1 MNPLPPSQFST
12 LQGWI
17 GRHQRILRWEAEHDC
32 VNSRGHSG
40 HFAEVMVQGLAVA
53 PLAPLRDSPT
63 CRELRAGFA
72 AYPGWPLQQR
82 RHWVARTRQ
91 WLHRQRLHYHAQ
103 LPTRP
108 QAQDQDQGRSRFQ
121 ARSQV
126 QAADPSPPQPP
137 PSAQSPVTL
146 DRIKGIGPYLAA
158 RLMAAGLRT
167 VEDLLR
173 HYPRDY
179 IDYSRLLRI
188 RALQPGE
195 TVTVVGTVRRCH
207 AFVSS
212 RNHNLAILELQLQD
226 STGRLK
232 VTRFSMGRRFASP
245 KWLQR
250 QRRTFP
256 LGATVAA
263 SGLVK
268 AGPYGLSLQDP
279 LLEVLDSG
287 AATTATD
294 HGNAPDNSGP
304 VRRILPVYPPAEGV
318 VGESLRRALQ
328 AVLPMARQQPDHL
341 TAPWRQRFGVIPL
354 ADALTAIHQPP
365 SAPALQAA
373 RHRLVFDEFLELQ
386 LGLLQR
392 RQRQRSRAMADLPLS
407 PRSGTSELV
416 AAFLNLLPFCL
427 TGAQERV
434 LRQVRNDLQGAAPMA
449 RLMQGDVGSGK
460 TVVAVIALLE
470 VIAAGGQ
477 GALMAPT
484 EVLAAQHYRKLC
496 HWMVQLHVPV
506 ALLTGSTP
514 ERQRQTVLRDLATGA
529 VKLVVGTHALLEEP
543 VTFFRLGL
551 VVIDE
556 QHRFGVHQRS
566 RLLNKGEAPHLLTMT
581 ATPIP
586 RTLALSI
593 HGDLEVSQIDE
604 LPPGRQP
611 VTTTIL
617 TPGERERA
625 YGAIRAVAARGE
637 RAYVIL
643 PLVDESDKLK
653 LRSAVQEHQRLA
665 KTVFPSLNVALL
677 HGRLNPAAKQ
687 EVVNAFVS
695 GKVQVMVSTTVVEVG
710 VDVPAATVMVI
721 EHAERFGLAQLH
733 QLRGRIGRGPAPSRC
748 FLVSESQQAVAR
760 QRLEVLIRSRD
771 GFEIAEMDLRFRGP
785 GQVLGTRQSGLPDL
799 ALASLTSD
807 GAVLEQAR
815 DAAKLLLQ
823 EDPQLDAVPRLRARL
838 ARQRQRL
845 ASAARLN

>member
-1 MNPLPPSQFST
+1 MSPLTHSQFRA
-12 LQGWI
+12 LQDWVGQL
-17 GRHQRILRWEAEHDC
+17 QRILQWEAEHDF

-40 HFAEVMVQGLAVA
+40 YFAEVVAQGLAEA
-53 PLAPLRDSPT
+53 PLTTLRNSDTCAELRD
-63 CRELRAGFA
+63 GFS
-72 AYPGWPLQQR
+72 AYSTWPLQQR
-82 RHWVARTRQ
+82 RQWVVRTRQ
-91 WLHRQRLHYHAQ
+91 WLHHQRLHY
-103 LPTRP
+103 
-108 QAQDQDQGRSRFQ
+108 
-121 ARSQV
+121 QV
-126 QAADPSPPQPP
+126 QATAPSPDPSPPGAQPP
-137 PSAQSPVTL
+137 LAQVE
-146 DRIKGIGPYLAA
+146 GIGPRLAA
-158 RLMAAGLRT
+158 KLMGAGLRT

-188 RALQPGE
+188 RALRPGE
-195 TVTVVGTVRRCH
+195 TVTVVGTVRRSH

-226 STGRLK
+226 STGRLR
-232 VTRFSMGRRFASP
+232 VTRFYAGRRFTSP
-245 KWLQR
+245 RWLQR
-250 QRRTFP
+250 QRRLFP
-256 LGATVAA
+256 PGATVAA

-268 AGPYGLSLQDP
+268 AGPYGPSLKDP

-287 AATTATD
+287 AVTTTASP
-294 HGNAPDNSGP
+294 G
-304 VRRILPVYPPAEGV
+304 RRILPVYPPADGLSA
-318 VGESLRRALQ
+318 ESLRRAVQ
-328 AVLPMARQQPDHL
+328 AVLPMADRQQDHL
-341 TAPWRQRFGVIPL
+341 TEPWRQRFGVIPL
-354 ADALTAIHQPP
+354 AEAFTTIHQPP
-365 SAPALQAA
+365 SEAARQAA
-373 RHRLVFDEFLELQ
+373 RHRLVFDEFLDLQ
-386 LGLLQR
+386 LGLLRR
-392 RQRQRSRAMADLPLS
+392 RQRQRAQAMADLPMA
-407 PRSGTSELV
+407 PMAGTSDLV
-416 AAFLNLLPFCL
+416 TAFLALLPFQL
-427 TGAQERV
+427 TSAQERV
-434 LRQVRNDLQGAAPMA
+434 LQQVRKDLQVTAPMG
-449 RLMQGDVGSGK
+449 RLVQGDVGSGK
-460 TVVAVIALLE
+460 TVVAIIALLE

-484 EVLAAQHYRKLC
+484 EVLAAQHYHKLC
-496 HWMVQLHVPV
+496 TWMVQLHVPV

-514 ERQRQTVLRDLATGA
+514 ERQRQAVLRDLETGA

-617 TPGERERA
+617 TPGEREQA
-625 YGAIRAVAARGE
+625 YGAIRTVASHGE

-665 KTVFPSLNVALL
+665 RTVFPNLNVVLL
-677 HGRLNPAAKQ
+677 HGRLTSGSKQ
-687 EVVNAFVS
+687 DVLEAFVS
-695 GKVQVMVSTTVVEVG
+695 GKAQVLVSTTVVEVG
-710 VDVPAATVMVI
+710 MDVPDATVMVI

-733 QLRGRIGRGPAPSRC
+733 QLRGRIGRGQAPSRC

-760 QRLEVLIRSRD
+760 QRLEVLTRSRD

-807 GAVLEQAR
+807 GTVLEKAR
-815 DAAKLLLQ
+815 DAAKLLLK
-823 EDPQLDAVPRLRARL
+823 EDPQLRTVPQLRARL
-838 ARQRQRL
+838 DAQNKRL
-845 ASAARLN
+845 ASASRLN

>member
-1 MNPLPPSQFST
+1 MIFSRSDPHGLNAPTHSQLRA
-12 LQGWI
+12 LQDWV
-17 GRHQRILRWEAEHDC
+17 GRLQRILQWEADHDF
-32 VNSRGHSG
+32 VNSQGHSG
-40 HFAEVMVQGLAVA
+40 CFAEVLAQGLAEA
-53 PLAPLRDSPT
+53 PLAPLREDHT
-63 CRELRAGFA
+63 CAELRAGFS
-72 AYPGWPLQQR
+72 AYLTWSPQRR

-91 WLHRQRLHYHAQ
+91 WLHQQRLHLLQAQVPFSSPDQHPPTPQ
-103 LPTRP
+103 LPL
-108 QAQDQDQGRSRFQ
+108 AQVK
-121 ARSQV
+121 A
-126 QAADPSPPQPP
+126 
-137 PSAQSPVTL
+137 
-146 DRIKGIGPYLAA
+146 IGPKVAA
-158 RLMAAGLRT
+158 KLMGVGLQT

-173 HYPRDY
+173 YYPRDY
-179 IDYSRLLRI
+179 IDHSRLLRI
-188 RALQPGE
+188 HALCPGE
-195 TVTVVGTVRRCH
+195 TVTVVGTVRRSH

-226 STGRLK
+226 ATGRLK
-232 VTRFSMGRRFASP
+232 VTRFHVGRRFTSP

-250 QRRTFP
+250 QRRLFP

-268 AGPYGLSLQDP
+268 AGPYGLSLQNP

-287 AATTATD
+287 SVATA
-294 HGNAPDNSGP
+294 SCP
-304 VRRILPVYPPAEGV
+304 VRRILPVYPLTEGLSA
-318 VGESLRRALQ
+318 ESLRRAVQ
-328 AVLPMARQQPDHL
+328 AVLPMACRQQDHL
-341 TAPWRQRFGVIPL
+341 TEPWRQHFGVIPL
-354 ADALTAIHQPP
+354 AEAFTTIHQPP
-365 SAPALQAA
+365 SQAALRSA

-386 LGLLQR
+386 LGLLRRREQR
-392 RQRQRSRAMADLPLS
+392 TQAMADLA
-407 PRSGTSELV
+407 V
-416 AAFLNLLPFCL
+416 AGASDLATAFLRLLPFQL
-427 TGAQERV
+427 TLAQERV
-434 LRQVRNDLQGAAPMA
+434 LQQIRNDLQGATPMG
-449 RLMQGDVGSGK
+449 RLVQGDVGSGK
-460 TVVAVIALLE
+460 TVVAITALLE

-496 HWMVQLHVPV
+496 AWMVQLHLPV

-514 ERQRQTVLRDLATGA
+514 ERQRQVVLRDLATGA

-566 RLLNKGEAPHLLTMT
+566 RLLNKGAAPHLLTMT

-617 TPGERERA
+617 APGEREQA
-625 YGAIRAVAARGE
+625 YGAIRTVASHGQ

-665 KTVFPSLNVALL
+665 KAVFPNLHVALL
-677 HGRLNPAAKQ
+677 HGRLTPGAKQ
-687 EVVNAFVS
+687 EVLEAFVN
-695 GKVQVMVSTTVVEVG
+695 GKAQVLVSTTVVEVG
-710 VDVPAATVMVI
+710 MDVPDATVMVI

-733 QLRGRIGRGPAPSRC
+733 QLRGRIGRGLARSRC
-748 FLVSESQQAVAR
+748 FLISESHQAVAR
-760 QRLEVLIRSRD
+760 QRLEVLVRSQD

-815 DAAKLLLQ
+815 DAARHLLK
-823 EDPQLDAVPRLRARL
+823 EDPQLRTVPGLRARL
-838 ARQRQRL
+838 AAKNTRL
-845 ASAARLN
+845 APASRLN

>member
-1 MNPLPPSQFST
+1 MHALTPDQRLA
-12 LQGWI
+12 LQDWVGQL
-17 GRHQRILRWEAEHDC
+17 QRILQWEADHDF
-32 VNSRGHSG
+32 VNSRGRSG
-40 HFAEVMVQGLAVA
+40 HFAEVLARGLAEA
-53 PLAPLRDSPT
+53 PLAPLRDDPT
-63 CRELRAGFA
+63 CEELRAGFA
-72 AYPGWPLQQR
+72 TYSTWSPQQR
-82 RHWVARTRQ
+82 RHWVVRARQ
-91 WLHRQRLHYHAQ
+91 WLHQQRLHSQ
-103 LPTRP
+103 GQSQGQG
-108 QAQDQDQGRSRFQ
+108 QAS
-121 ARSQV
+121 V
-126 QAADPSPPQPP
+126 PSPHQHPP
-137 PSAQSPVTL
+137 GPRSALTQVKAVGS
-146 DRIKGIGPYLAA
+146 RLAA
-158 RLMAAGLRT
+158 KLTGLGFHT

-188 RALQPGE
+188 RALHPGD
-195 TVTVVGTVRRCH
+195 TVTVVGTVHRSH

-212 RNHNLAILELQLQD
+212 RNHDLAVLELQLQD
-226 STGRLK
+226 ATGRLR
-232 VTRFSMGRRFASP
+232 VTRFYRGRRFASP

-250 QRRTFP
+250 QRRLFP
-256 LGATVAA
+256 PGATVAA

-287 AATTATD
+287 SATSASSA
-294 HGNAPDNSGP
+294 G
-304 VRRILPVYPPAEGV
+304 RRILPVYHPMEGVGAEG
-318 VGESLRRALQ
+318 LRRAVQ
-328 AVLPMARQQPDHL
+328 AVLPMVRQQQDHL
-341 TAPWRQRFGVIPL
+341 TALWRQRFGVMPL
-354 ADALTAIHQPP
+354 AEAFTAIHQPP
-365 SAPALQAA
+365 SQAALQAA

-386 LGLLQR
+386 LKLLRR
-392 RQRQRSRAMADLPLS
+392 RQRQRSQAKADL
-407 PRSGTSELV
+407 TV
-416 AAFLNLLPFCL
+416 AGASDLATAFLALLPFQL
-427 TGAQERV
+427 TRSQERV
-434 LRQVRNDLQGAAPMA
+434 LHQIRDDLQGVTPMG
-449 RLMQGDVGSGK
+449 RLVQGDVGSGK
-460 TVVAVIALLE
+460 TVVAIIALLE

-496 HWMVQLHVPV
+496 DWMVQLHVPV
-506 ALLTGSTP
+506 AMLAGSTP
-514 ERQRQTVLRDLATGA
+514 ERKRQEVLRDLATGA

-617 TPGERERA
+617 TPGEREQA
-625 YGAIRAVAARGE
+625 YGAVRTVASRGE

-665 KTVFPSLNVALL
+665 EKVFPDLQVVLL
-677 HGRLNPAAKQ
+677 HGRLPPGAKQ
-687 EVVNAFVS
+687 EVLEAFVS
-695 GKVQVMVSTTVVEVG
+695 GKAQVLVSTTVVEVG
-710 VDVPAATVMVI
+710 MDVPEATVMVV

-733 QLRGRIGRGPAPSRC
+733 QLRGRIGRGHAPSRC
-748 FLVSESQQAVAR
+748 FLVSESRQAVAR
-760 QRLEVLIRSRD
+760 QRLEVLARSRD

-815 DAAKLLLQ
+815 DAAKLLLKD
-823 EDPQLDAVPRLRARL
+823 DPQLHTVPQLRARL
-838 ARQRQRL
+838 VAQSARL
-845 ASAARLN
+845 ASASRLN

>member
-1 MNPLPPSQFST
+1 MTAPTHGQLRALRDWVGQ
-12 LQGWI
+12 L
-17 GRHQRILRWEAEHDC
+17 QRILQWEADHGF

-40 HFAEVMVQGLAVA
+40 HFGEVLARGLAEA
-53 PLAPLRDSPT
+53 PLAPLRDDPT
-63 CRELRAGFA
+63 CGELRAGFS
-72 AYPGWPLQQR
+72 AYSTWPPQQR
-82 RHWVARTRQ
+82 RHWVVRTRK
-91 WLHRQRLHYHAQ
+91 WLHQQRLQ
-103 LPTRP
+103 F
-108 QAQDQDQGRSRFQ
+108 QAQAQTETQ
-121 ARSQV
+121 ATGSCPDR
-126 QAADPSPPQPP
+126 PSPGPP
-137 PSAQSPVTL
+137 PLARVE
-146 DRIKGIGPYLAA
+146 GIGPRLAA
-158 RLMAAGLRT
+158 RLAAVGLRT
-167 VEDLLR
+167 VDDLLR

-188 RALQPGE
+188 RALRPGE
-195 TVTVVGTVRRCH
+195 TVTVVGAVGRSH

-232 VTRFSMGRRFASP
+232 VTRFYMGRRFTSP

-250 QRRTFP
+250 QRRQFP

-268 AGPYGLSLQDP
+268 KGPYGLSLQDP

-287 AATTATD
+287 SVTTSP
-294 HGNAPDNSGP
+294 GQ
-304 VRRILPVYPPAEGV
+304 RILPVYPPVEGLS
-318 VGESLRRALQ
+318 GETLRRVVQ
-328 AVLPMARQQPDHL
+328 TVLPMACQQQDHL
-341 TAPWRQRFGVIPL
+341 TEPWRQRFGVMPL
-354 ADALTAIHQPP
+354 AEAFAAIHR
-365 SAPALQAA
+365 PASEAARQAG

-386 LGLLQR
+386 LGLLGR
-392 RQRQRSRAMADLPLS
+392 RQRQRQAQAMADL
-407 PRSGTSELV
+407 TV
-416 AAFLNLLPFCL
+416 AGASDLATAFLTLLPFRL

-434 LRQVRNDLQGAAPMA
+434 LRQVRRDLQGTTPMG
-449 RLMQGDVGSGK
+449 RLVQGDVGSGK

-484 EVLAAQHYRKLC
+484 EVLAAQHYRRLC

-506 ALLTGSTP
+506 ALLTGSTS
-514 ERQRQTVLRDLATGA
+514 ERDRQGVLRDLETGA

-566 RLLNKGEAPHLLTMT
+566 RLLNKGDAPHLLTMT

-611 VTTTIL
+611 VTTTL
-617 TPGERERA
+617 LAPGEREQA
-625 YGAIRAVAARGE
+625 YGAIRTVASRGE

-665 KTVFPSLNVALL
+665 GTVFPNLNVALL
-677 HGRLNPAAKQ
+677 HGRLSPGAKQ
-687 EVVNAFVS
+687 EVLEAFVS
-695 GKVQVMVSTTVVEVG
+695 GKAQVLVSTTVVEVG
-710 VDVPAATVMVI
+710 VDVPDATVMVI

-733 QLRGRIGRGPAPSRC
+733 QLRGRIGRGQVPKPL
-748 FLVSESQQAVAR
+748 FPR
-760 QRLEVLIRSRD
+760 Q
-771 GFEIAEMDLRFRGP
+771 
-785 GQVLGTRQSGLPDL
+785 
-799 ALASLTSD
+799 
-807 GAVLEQAR
+807 
-815 DAAKLLLQ
+815 
-823 EDPQLDAVPRLRARL
+823 
-838 ARQRQRL
+838 
-845 ASAARLN
+845 

>member
-1 MNPLPPSQFST
+1 MNAPTHNQLRA
-12 LQGWI
+12 LQDWI
-17 GRHQRILRWEAEHDC
+17 GRLQRILQWEADHDF

-40 HFAEVMVQGLAVA
+40 HFAEVLAQGLAEA
-53 PLAPLRDSPT
+53 PLAGLRDDHT
-63 CRELRAGFA
+63 CGELRAGFS
-72 AYPGWPLQQR
+72 AYLAWSPQRR
-82 RHWVARTRQ
+82 RHWVARTRH
-91 WLHRQRLHYHAQ
+91 WLHQQRLH
-103 LPTRP
+103 
-108 QAQDQDQGRSRFQ
+108 
-121 ARSQV
+121 V
-126 QAADPSPPQPP
+126 QAPIPSPSPDQAPPAAPP
-137 PSAQSPVTL
+137 PLAQV
-146 DRIKGIGPYLAA
+146 KAIGPKVAA
-158 RLMAAGLRT
+158 RLMGVGLQT

-173 HYPRDY
+173 YYPRDY

-188 RALQPGE
+188 RALCPGE
-195 TVTVVGTVRRCH
+195 TVTVVGTVRRSH

-232 VTRFSMGRRFASP
+232 VTRFYMGRRFTSP

-250 QRRTFP
+250 QRRLFP

-287 AATTATD
+287 SMTAA
-294 HGNAPDNSGP
+294 SRP
-304 VRRILPVYPPAEGV
+304 VRRILPVYPLTEGLSA
-318 VGESLRRALQ
+318 ESLRRAMQ
-328 AVLPMARQQPDHL
+328 AVLPMARHQQDHL
-341 TAPWRQRFGVIPL
+341 TEPWRRHFGVIPL
-354 ADALTAIHQPP
+354 AEAFTTIHQPP
-365 SAPALQAA
+365 SRAALQAA

-386 LGLLQR
+386 LGLLGR
-392 RQRQRSRAMADLPLS
+392 RQQRTQAMAELTVAGASDLA
-407 PRSGTSELV
+407 T
-416 AAFLNLLPFCL
+416 AFLKLLPFQL
-427 TGAQERV
+427 TMAQKRV
-434 LRQVRNDLQGAAPMA
+434 LQQVRNDLRGATPMG
-449 RLMQGDVGSGK
+449 RLVQGDVGSGK
-460 TVVAVIALLE
+460 TVVAIIALLE

-496 HWMVQLHVPV
+496 AWMVQLHLPV

-514 ERQRQTVLRDLATGA
+514 EGQRQVVLRDLATGA

-566 RLLNKGEAPHLLTMT
+566 RLLNKGAAPHLLTMT

-617 TPGERERA
+617 APGEREQA
-625 YGAIRAVAARGE
+625 YGAIRTVASRGQ

-665 KTVFPSLNVALL
+665 KTVFPNLHVVLL
-677 HGRLNPAAKQ
+677 HGRLAPGVKQ
-687 EVVNAFVS
+687 DVLEAFVS
-695 GKVQVMVSTTVVEVG
+695 GKAQVLVSTTVVEVG
-710 VDVPAATVMVI
+710 MDVPEATVMVV

-733 QLRGRIGRGPAPSRC
+733 QLRGRIGRGPAQSRC
-748 FLVSESQQAVAR
+748 FLISDSRQAIAR
-760 QRLEVLIRSRD
+760 QRLEVLARSRD

-815 DAAKLLLQ
+815 DAARRLLK
-823 EDPQLDAVPRLRARL
+823 EDPQLRTVPQLKARL
-838 ARQRQRL
+838 AAQNARL
-845 ASAARLN
+845 ASASRLN

>member
-1 MNPLPPSQFST
+1 MTPLTHGQIRA
-12 LQGWI
+12 LRDWVGQL
-17 GRHQRILRWEAEHDC
+17 QRILQWEADHDF

-40 HFAEVMVQGLAVA
+40 HFAEVLARGLAEA
-53 PLAPLRDSPT
+53 PLATVRDSAT
-63 CRELRAGFA
+63 CAELQAGFST
-72 AYPGWPLQQR
+72 YSTWRPQQR

-91 WLHRQRLHYHAQ
+91 WLHQQRQRLHLQAQ
-103 LPTRP
+103 TETQATGPSPDQPSPRP
-108 QAQDQDQGRSRFQ
+108 QTPPLAH
-121 ARSQV
+121 V
-126 QAADPSPPQPP
+126 Q
-137 PSAQSPVTL
+137 
-146 DRIKGIGPYLAA
+146 GIGPRLAA
-158 RLMAAGLRT
+158 RLMGVGLQT

-188 RALQPGE
+188 RALRPGE
-195 TVTVVGTVRRCH
+195 TVTVVGTVGRSH

-232 VTRFSMGRRFASP
+232 VTRFYMGRRFTSP

-250 QRRTFP
+250 QRRLFP
-256 LGATVAA
+256 QGATVAA

-268 AGPYGLSLQDP
+268 TGPYGLSLQDP

-287 AATTATD
+287 PGTTAASP
-294 HGNAPDNSGP
+294 G
-304 VRRILPVYPPAEGV
+304 RRILPVYPPVEGLS
-318 VGESLRRALQ
+318 GESLRRAVQ
-328 AVLPMARQQPDHL
+328 AVLPMACRQQDHL
-341 TAPWRQRFGVIPL
+341 TEPWRQRFGVIHL
-354 ADALTAIHQPP
+354 AEAFTAIHQPA
-365 SAPALQAA
+365 SEAARQAA

-386 LGLLQR
+386 LGLLRR
-392 RQRQRSRAMADLPLS
+392 RQRQQAQAMADLTLTGAS
-407 PRSGTSELV
+407 DLA
-416 AAFLNLLPFCL
+416 AAFLALLPFRL
-427 TGAQERV
+427 TRAQERV
-434 LRQVRNDLQGAAPMA
+434 LLQVRNDLQGATPMG
-449 RLMQGDVGSGK
+449 RLVQGDVGSGK
-460 TVVAVIALLE
+460 TVVAIIALLE

-496 HWMVQLHVPV
+496 DWMVQLHVPI

-514 ERQRQTVLRDLATGA
+514 ERQRQAVLRDLATGA

-593 HGDLEVSQIDE
+593 HGDLEVSQIDG

-617 TPGERERA
+617 TPGEREQA
-625 YGAIRAVAARGE
+625 YGAIRTVASRGQ

-653 LRSAVQEHQRLA
+653 LRSAVQEHQRLVKA
-665 KTVFPSLNVALL
+665 VFPNLNVVLL
-677 HGRLNPAAKQ
+677 HGRLSPGAKQ
-687 EVVNAFVS
+687 DVLEAFVG
-695 GKVQVMVSTTVVEVG
+695 GKAQVLVSTTVVEVG
-710 VDVPAATVMVI
+710 MDVPDATVMVI

-733 QLRGRIGRGPAPSRC
+733 QLRGRIGRGQDPSRC
-748 FLVSESQQAVAR
+748 FLVSESRQAVAR
-760 QRLEVLIRSRD
+760 QRLEVLARSQD

-807 GAVLEQAR
+807 GSVLEKAR
-815 DAAKLLLQ
+815 DAARLLLK
-823 EDPQLDAVPRLRARL
+823 EDPQLRTLPRLRARL
-838 ARQRQRL
+838 ADHDTRL

>member
-1 MNPLPPSQFST
+1 MRPLTHSQLRV
-12 LQGWI
+12 LQDWI
-17 GRHQRILRWEAEHDC
+17 GRHQRILQWEAEHGF
-32 VNSRGHSG
+32 VNSRGQTGS
-40 HFAEVMVQGLAVA
+40 FAEVLARGLAEA
-53 PLAPLRDSPT
+53 PLATLRNSDT
-63 CRELRAGFA
+63 CDELRAGFSD
-72 AYPGWPLQQR
+72 YPTWPLQRR
-82 RHWVARTRQ
+82 RHWVVRTRQ
-91 WLHRQRLHYHAQ
+91 WLHQQRLRCQVHA
-103 LPTRP
+103 
-108 QAQDQDQGRSRFQ
+108 
-121 ARSQV
+121 
-126 QAADPSPPQPP
+126 PQPP
-137 PSAQSPVTL
+137 PPPAQAAAPPPQPHSPLAQVQ
-146 DRIKGIGPYLAA
+146 GIGSWLAA
-158 RLMAAGLRT
+158 KLTGVGLRT

-188 RALQPGE
+188 RALRPGE
-195 TVTVVGTVRRCH
+195 TVTVVGTVRRSH

-232 VTRFSMGRRFASP
+232 VTRFSMGRRFTSP

-250 QRRTFP
+250 QRRLFP

-287 AATTATD
+287 SVKTAVS
-294 HGNAPDNSGP
+294 PS
-304 VRRILPVYPPAEGV
+304 RRILPVYPPVEGLSA
-318 VGESLRRALQ
+318 ESLRRAVQ
-328 AVLPMARQQPDHL
+328 AVLPMACQQPDPL
-341 TAPWRQRFGVIPL
+341 TEPWRQRFGVIPL
-354 ADALTAIHQPP
+354 ADAFTAIHQPP
-365 SAPALQAA
+365 NEAARQAA

-386 LGLLQR
+386 LGLLRR
-392 RQRQRSRAMADLPLS
+392 RQRQRAQALADLPTAS
-407 PRSGTSELV
+407 MTGASDLV
-416 AAFLNLLPFCL
+416 TAFLELLPFQL

-434 LRQVRNDLQGAAPMA
+434 LQQVRKDLQGATPMG
-449 RLMQGDVGSGK
+449 RLVQGDVGSGK

-484 EVLAAQHYRKLC
+484 EVLAAQHYHKLC
-496 HWMVQLHVPV
+496 TWMVQLHVPV

-514 ERQRQTVLRDLATGA
+514 ERQRQAVLRDLATGA

-543 VTFFRLGL
+543 VNFFRLGL

-611 VTTTIL
+611 VTTTVL
-617 TPGERERA
+617 TPGERGQA
-625 YGAIRAVAARGE
+625 YGAIRTAASRGE
-637 RAYVIL
+637 RAYVVL
-643 PLVDESDKLK
+643 PLVDASDKLK
-653 LRSAVQEHQRLA
+653 LRSAVQEHRRLA
-665 KTVFPSLNVALL
+665 ETVFPDLNVVLL
-677 HGRLNPAAKQ
+677 HGRLAPGAKQ
-687 EVVNAFVS
+687 DVLEAFVS
-695 GKVQVMVSTTVVEVG
+695 GKAQVLVSTTVVEVG
-710 VDVPAATVMVI
+710 VDVPAATVMVV

-733 QLRGRIGRGPAPSRC
+733 QLRGRIGRGQARSWC
-748 FLVSESQQAVAR
+748 FLVSESRQAVAR
-760 QRLEVLIRSRD
+760 QRLEVLARSRD

-807 GAVLEQAR
+807 GTVLEKAR
-815 DAAKLLLQ
+815 EAAKLLLE
-823 EDPQLDAVPRLRARL
+823 EDPQLRTVPQLRARL
-838 ARQRQRL
+838 ASQSKRL
-845 ASAARLN
+845 ASASRLN

>member
-1 MNPLPPSQFST
+1 MSALTPNQLRA
-12 LQGWI
+12 LQDWLGQL
-17 GRHQRILRWEAEHDC
+17 QRILQWEADHDF

-40 HFAEVMVQGLAVA
+40 HFAEVLARGLKEA
-53 PLAPLRDSPT
+53 PLATLRDDPT
-63 CRELRAGFA
+63 CGELRAGFS
-72 AYPGWPLQQR
+72 AYSTWSPRQR
-82 RHWVARTRQ
+82 RRWVVRTRQ
-91 WLHRQRLHYHAQ
+91 WLHQQRLH
-103 LPTRP
+103 L
-108 QAQDQDQGRSRFQ
+108 RSQ
-121 ARSQV
+121 AR
-126 QAADPSPPQPP
+126 AASPSPDQPP
-137 PSAQSPVTL
+137 PGLQSPLAQV
-146 DRIKGIGPYLAA
+146 KGIGPKLAA
-158 RLMAAGLRT
+158 KLMGVGLRT
-167 VEDLLR
+167 MDDLLR

-188 RALQPGE
+188 RALRPGE
-195 TVTVVGTVRRCH
+195 TVTVVGAVRRSH

-212 RNHNLAILELQLQD
+212 RNHNLAVLELQLQD
-226 STGRLK
+226 ATGRLR
-232 VTRFSMGRRFASP
+232 VTRFYMGRRFTSP

-250 QRRTFP
+250 QRRLFP
-256 LGATVAA
+256 PGATVAA

-279 LLEVLDSG
+279 LLEVLDAG
-287 AATTATD
+287 PVTTA
-294 HGNAPDNSGP
+294 ASPS
-304 VRRILPVYPPAEGV
+304 RRILPVYPPIEGVSAEG
-318 VGESLRRALQ
+318 LRRAVQ
-328 AVLPMARQQPDHL
+328 AVLPMACQQQDHL

-354 ADALTAIHQPP
+354 AEAFTAIHQPP
-365 SAPALQAA
+365 SPAALQAA

-386 LGLLQR
+386 LGLLRR
-392 RQRQRSRAMADLPLS
+392 RQQQRVQAMADLTVA
-407 PRSGTSELV
+407 GTSDLV
-416 AAFLNLLPFCL
+416 TAFLALLPFQL
-427 TGAQERV
+427 TTAQERV
-434 LRQVRNDLQGAAPMA
+434 LRQVRNDLQGTAPMG
-449 RLMQGDVGSGK
+449 RLVQGDVGSGK
-460 TVVAVIALLE
+460 TVVATIALLE

-496 HWMVQLHVPV
+496 DWMVQLHVPV
-506 ALLTGSTP
+506 AMLTGSIP
-514 ERQRQTVLRDLATGA
+514 ERQRREMLRDLATGA

-617 TPGERERA
+617 TPGEREQA
-625 YGAIRAVAARGE
+625 YGAIRTAASRGE

-665 KTVFPSLNVALL
+665 RTVFPHLHVVLL
-677 HGRLNPAAKQ
+677 HGRLTPGAKQ
-687 EVVNAFVS
+687 DVLEAFVS
-695 GKVQVMVSTTVVEVG
+695 GKAQVLVSTTVVEVG
-710 VDVPAATVMVI
+710 MDVPEATVMVVD
-721 EHAERFGLAQLH
+721 HAERFGLAQLH
-733 QLRGRIGRGPAPSRC
+733 QLRGRIGRGQTPSRC
-748 FLVSESQQAVAR
+748 FLVSDSRQAVAR
-760 QRLEVLIRSRD
+760 QRLEVLTRSRD

-815 DAAKLLLQ
+815 DAAKRLLND
-823 EDPQLDAVPRLRARL
+823 DPQLHTVPQLRARL
-838 ARQRQRL
+838 VARSARL
-845 ASAARLN
+845 ASASRLN

>member
-1 MNPLPPSQFST
+1 MSPLTHSQFRA
-12 LQGWI
+12 LQDWV
-17 GRHQRILRWEAEHDC
+17 GRLQRILQWEAEHGF
-32 VNSRGHSG
+32 VNSRGQSG
-40 HFAEVMVQGLAVA
+40 YFAEALVHGLSEA
-53 PLAPLRDSPT
+53 PLEIVEDSHTCAELRD
-63 CRELRAGFA
+63 GFS
-72 AYPGWPLQQR
+72 AYSTWPSHQR
-82 RHWVARTRQ
+82 RHWVVRTRQ
-91 WLHRQRLHYHAQ
+91 WLHQQRLHGQ
-103 LPTRP
+103 VR
-108 QAQDQDQGRSRFQ
+108 QAT
-121 ARSQV
+121 A
-126 QAADPSPPQPP
+126 PSPEQSASGSQPP
-137 PSAQSPVTL
+137 LAQV
-146 DRIKGIGPYLAA
+146 KGIGPKLATK
-158 RLMAAGLRT
+158 LMGAGFRT

-188 RALQPGE
+188 RDLRPGE
-195 TVTVVGTVRRCH
+195 TVTVVGTVRRSH

-226 STGRLK
+226 FTGRLR
-232 VTRFSMGRRFASP
+232 VTRFYMGRRFTSP

-250 QRRTFP
+250 QRRLFP
-256 LGATVAA
+256 PGATVAA

-279 LLEVLDSG
+279 LLEVPDASSM
-287 AATTATD
+287 TTA
-294 HGNAPDNSGP
+294 ASP
-304 VRRILPVYPPAEGV
+304 VRQILPVYPLAEGLSV
-318 VGESLRRALQ
+318 ESLRRAVQ
-328 AVLPMARQQPDHL
+328 AVLPMASLQKDHL
-341 TAPWRQRFGVIPL
+341 TEPWRQRFGVMSL
-354 ADALTAIHQPP
+354 AEAFITIHQPP
-365 SAPALQAA
+365 SDTARQAA

-386 LGLLQR
+386 LGLLHR
-392 RQRQRSRAMADLPLS
+392 RQRQRAAAMADFTVT
-407 PRSGTSELV
+407 GTSELV
-416 AAFLNLLPFCL
+416 TAFLALLPFRL
-427 TGAQERV
+427 TRAQEQV
-434 LRQVRNDLQGAAPMA
+434 LRQVRNDLQGTAPMG
-449 RLMQGDVGSGK
+449 RLVQGDVGSGK
-460 TVVAVIALLE
+460 TIVAIIALLE

-484 EVLAAQHYRKLC
+484 EVLAAQHYHKLC
-496 HWMVQLHVPV
+496 NWMVQLHVPV

-514 ERQRQTVLRDLATGA
+514 ERQRQMVLQDLATGA
-529 VKLVVGTHALLEEP
+529 IKLVVGTHALLEEP

-593 HGDLEVSQIDE
+593 HGDLEMSQIDE

-617 TPGERERA
+617 APGEREQA
-625 YGAIRAVAARGE
+625 YGAIRTVVSRGE

-665 KTVFPSLNVALL
+665 KTVFPNLNVVLL
-677 HGRLNPAAKQ
+677 HGRLTSGAKQ
-687 EVVNAFVS
+687 DVLEAFVS
-695 GKVQVMVSTTVVEVG
+695 GKAQVLVSTTVVEVG
-710 VDVPAATVMVI
+710 MDVPDATVMVI

-733 QLRGRIGRGPAPSRC
+733 QLRGRIGRGHAQSRC
-748 FLVSESQQAVAR
+748 FLISESRQAIAR
-760 QRLEVLIRSRD
+760 QRLAMLAKARD

-807 GAVLEQAR
+807 GTVLDKAR
-815 DAAKLLLQ
+815 DAAKLLLR
-823 EDPQLDAVPRLRARL
+823 EDPELRTVPQLKTRL
-838 ARQRQRL
+838 AARSQRL
-845 ASAARLN
+845 AAASRLN

>member
-1 MNPLPPSQFST
+1 MSAPTPSQLHA
-12 LQGWI
+12 LQDWVGQL
-17 GRHQRILRWEAEHDC
+17 QRILQWEADHHFI
-32 VNSRGHSG
+32 NSRGHSG
-40 HFAEVMVQGLAVA
+40 HFAEVLARSLAEA
-53 PLAPLRDSPT
+53 PLATLRDDHT
-63 CRELRAGFA
+63 CGELRAGFS
-72 AYPGWPLQQR
+72 AYSTWSPQQR
-82 RHWVARTRQ
+82 RHWVVRTRQ
-91 WLHRQRLHYHAQ
+91 WLHRQRLHLQAQ
-103 LPTRP
+103 AASPSPGQPLPT
-108 QAQDQDQGRSRFQ
+108 
-121 ARSQV
+121 
-126 QAADPSPPQPP
+126 PQPP
-137 PSAQSPVTL
+137 LAQV
-146 DRIKGIGPYLAA
+146 KGIGPKLAA
-158 RLMAAGLRT
+158 KLISMGLRT

-188 RALQPGE
+188 GALRPGE
-195 TVTVVGTVRRCH
+195 TVTVVGSVRRSH

-212 RNHNLAILELQLQD
+212 RNHNLAVLELQLQD
-226 STGRLK
+226 STGRLR
-232 VTRFSMGRRFASP
+232 VTRFYMGRRFTSP

-250 QRRTFP
+250 QRRLFP
-256 LGATVAA
+256 PGATVAA

-287 AATTATD
+287 SVTTTAASP
-294 HGNAPDNSGP
+294 G
-304 VRRILPVYPPAEGV
+304 RRILPVYPPMEGLSAEG
-318 VGESLRRALQ
+318 LRRAVQ
-328 AVLPMARQQPDHL
+328 AVLPMVCQQQDHL
-341 TAPWRQRFGVIPL
+341 TEPWRQRFGVIPL
-354 ADALTAIHQPP
+354 AEAFTAIHQPP
-365 SAPALQAA
+365 SPEALQAA

-386 LGLLQR
+386 LRLLRR
-392 RQRQRSRAMADLPLS
+392 RQRQRVQAMADLTVA
-407 PRSGTSELV
+407 GTSDLV
-416 AAFLNLLPFCL
+416 TAFLALLPFRL
-427 TGAQERV
+427 TRAQERV
-434 LRQVRNDLQGAAPMA
+434 LQQVRNDLQGATPMG
-449 RLMQGDVGSGK
+449 RLVQGDVGSGK
-460 TVVAVIALLE
+460 TVVATIALLE

-496 HWMVQLHVPV
+496 DWMVQLHVPV
-506 ALLTGSTP
+506 AMLTGSTS
-514 ERQRQTVLRDLATGA
+514 ERQRQAVLRDLATGA

-617 TPGERERA
+617 APGEREQA
-625 YGAIRAVAARGE
+625 YGAIRTVASRGE

-665 KTVFPSLNVALL
+665 RTVFPNLHVVLL
-677 HGRLNPAAKQ
+677 HGRLTPGAKQ
-687 EVVNAFVS
+687 DVLEAFVS
-695 GKVQVMVSTTVVEVG
+695 GKAQVLVSTTVVEVG
-710 VDVPAATVMVI
+710 MDVPDATVMVI

-733 QLRGRIGRGPAPSRC
+733 QLRGRIGRGHVPSRC
-748 FLVSESQQAVAR
+748 FLISESRQAVAR
-760 QRLEVLIRSRD
+760 QRLEVLARSRD

-807 GAVLEQAR
+807 GTVLEQAR
-815 DAAKLLLQ
+815 DAAKLLLKD
-823 EDPQLDAVPRLRARL
+823 DPQLHTVPQLRDRLVAQS
-838 ARQRQRL
+838 ARL
-845 ASAARLN
+845 ASASRLN